1 MNARKLIMLTLAC
14 LAVHFNA
21 SAGDLSTG
29 LFNSVKG
36 FGLSIDYNA
45 NEDILNSYTVYA
57 DLYGM
62 YSGSSHS
69 AGIKFVYLH
78 YNRLTRL
85 ESRHARYDIFFGP
98 GASTG
103 YVMDNGSERFGLILT
118 ADLAVAVRV
127 SFNRS
132 LELELATVAE
142 LGFSYGESD
151 NKSQLDIYANGLMQ
165 ALLPS
170 LKIMW
175 RF

>member
-1 MNARKLIMLTLAC
+1 MKARKMIMLALAC
-14 LAVHFNA
+14 LAMHFNA

-36 FGLSIDYNA
+36 FGLSIDYDA
-45 NEDILNSYTVYA
+45 TEDIYNSYTVYA

-62 YSGSSHS
+62 YSGVSHS

-78 YNRLTRL
+78 YNRLTHM
-85 ESRHARYDIFFGP
+85 ESPNAKYDIYLGP

-103 YVMDNGSERFGLILT
+103 YVRDNGAERFGLVLT
-118 ADLAVAVRV
+118 ADLAVALRV

-132 LELELATVAE
+132 LELELGTVAE
-142 LGFSYGESD
+142 LGFTYGESD

-165 ALLPS
+165 ALLPT
-170 LKIMW
+170 LKIMV